1 MLIFAPEKPSF
12 CFKIARM
19 PLPQQLLDIR
29 DYLIANPLELSS
41 PHQDGRIN
49 ASVNEDEV
57 LTMLRR
63 RFNIIS
69 PQTRNWYDFAVQT
82 GSDFYPVNIKITN
95 TTHADNLNCK
105 LGIYYALTGL
115 IPDFANEI
123 RWVSY
128 FEKLKNNIG
137 ATEKDYYFLIL
148 NKSDS
153 ADVFIN
159 TLKGLDTLQPNGN
172 NLPFQCKWDNN
183 KVFRE
188 RSFQDAVDFIMT
200 NLGQS
205 IRLRSEIYLN
215 FKEHFSNYV

>member
-1 MLIFAPEKPSF
+1 MSANLQIVNGTKSAN
-12 CFKIARM
+12 I
-19 PLPQQLLDIR
+19 Q
-29 DYLIANPLELSS
+29 DYLIKAAADLIDEENPNYQIVAARLLNQKIRKEVYGQWKPKPLLEMIKRNCDAGFYDGKYLLKPDGTKVSEEELDSTIKTNLSS
-41 PHQDGRIN
+41 
-49 ASVNEDEV
+49 
-57 LTMLRR
+57 
-63 RFNIIS
+63 
-69 PQTRNWYDFAVQT
+69 
-82 GSDFYPVNIKITN
+82 
-95 TTHADNLNCK
+95 
-105 LGIYYALTGL
+105 
-115 IPDFANEI
+115 
-123 RWVSY
+123 
-128 FEKLKNNIG
+128 IG